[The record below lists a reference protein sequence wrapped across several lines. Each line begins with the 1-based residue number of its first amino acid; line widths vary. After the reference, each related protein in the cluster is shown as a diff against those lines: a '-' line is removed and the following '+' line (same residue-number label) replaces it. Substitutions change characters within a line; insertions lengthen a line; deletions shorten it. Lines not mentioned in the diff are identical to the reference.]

1 MEIVPVTSLGVM
13 SQSPKCMGVWSIF
26 EINPSLTWDDA
37 DPELVYLW
45 VKWLDENYDLY
56 KVYLID
62 SIVVMWA

>member
-1 MEIVPVTSLGVM
+1 
-13 SQSPKCMGVWSIF
+13 MGVWSIF